1 MADSEKQNIL
11 QEAEH
16 KANIAVKTFNN
27 ASELC
32 VKKFE
37 EWAVAH
43 KDATKEEAHNKL
55 VGLVKT
61 AIVSSNLF
69 IMSL

>member
-11 QEAEH
+11 QEAER

-37 EWAVAH
+37 EWAVEH
-43 KDATKEEAHNKL
+43 KDATK
-55 VGLVKT
+55 
-61 AIVSSNLF
+61 
-69 IMSL
+69 